1 MPEKASTTHVLLENE
16 LIVYRRPRSRVWQ
29 CRYKVE
35 GVWQRATTKQRDLT
49 KAKAKAKELML
60 EAEIRRRSNL
70 PFITRKFRH
79 VAKLAID
86 RMTTEATAGRGK
98 VSFADYERVINDY
111 LIPYFGN
118 YSITNVDHAAL
129 DEFGRWREEKMGKAP
144 TQSTLMTQNAALN
157 RVFDEAVA
165 RGFLSDVNRPKLEAK
180 GKVSDRR
187 PAFDLNEVHVMF
199 ASFDSWIANA
209 RNDKSRE
216 LRLLLRD
223 YVEVLLDTGAR
234 PGDELLNLK
243 WKQVKYSMKPV
254 TIETGAT
261 YESDPNEPPD
271 DPDDEYP
278 VEVAARAPN
287 RVVKSDMNRSC
298 ELTVK
303 GKTGQRQT
311 LGMNPTVKAFVRIIE
326 RNYGIKNNYVEPFK
340 GVAVA
345 SNDDYV
351 FRTKAKAKPT
361 SFQNMFES
369 FLAEHDLLIDPRTEQ
384 KRVFYSLRHTY
395 ATLALT
401 HDQVPIHTLAKQMG
415 TSVVMIEKHYSH
427 LKVMQAIE
435 QLRNRETRRLIAA
448 GSVLEQPPKPKS
460 ASKAAAK
467 KSKMASA
474 ETKRGSE

>member
-1 MPEKASTTHVLLENE
+1 MPEKAATTHVLMSNE
-16 LIVYRRPRSRVWQ
+16 LVLYQREHSSIWQ

-35 GVWQRATTKQRDLT
+35 GVWQRATTKLRDLG
-49 KAKAKAKELML
+49 KAKLKAKDLMM

-79 VAKLAID
+79 VAKLAIE
-86 RMTTEATAGRGK
+86 RMTTETAAGRGK
-98 VSFADYERVINDY
+98 VSFVDYERVINDY

-118 YSITNVDHAAL
+118 HSITNVDYAAL

-157 RVFDEAVA
+157 RVFDEGVA
-165 RGFLSDVNRPKLEAK
+165 RGFLTDANRPKLEAK
-180 GKVSDRR
+180 GKASDRR
-187 PAFDLNEVHVMF
+187 PAFDLNEVHAMF
-199 ASFDSWIANA
+199 AGFEGWIARA

-254 TIETGAT
+254 TTETGEI
-261 YESDPNEPPD
+261 YDEEPSDQPP
-271 DPDDEYP
+271 EQ
-278 VEVAARAPN
+278 VL
-287 RVVKSDMNRSC
+287 KMDMNRSC

-303 GKTGQRQT
+303 GKTGKRQT

-326 RNYGIKNNYVEPFK
+326 RNYGVRNNYIEPFK
-340 GVAVA
+340 EVAIA
-345 SNDDYV
+345 SNDDFV
-351 FRTKAKAKPT
+351 FRTKAKEKPT

-369 FLAEHDLLIDPRTEQ
+369 FLDEHNLLIDPRTEQ

-401 HDQVPIHTLAKQMG
+401 HDEVPIHTLAKQMG

-435 QLRNRETRRLIAA
+435 QLRNYETRKLIAA
-448 GSVLEQPPKPKS
+448 GSVLEQTHAPK
-460 ASKAAAK
+460 AK
-467 KSKMASA
+467 KPSKVVAKKA
-474 ETKRGSE
+474 EREGRSK

>member
-1 MPEKASTTHVLLENE
+1 MPQKAATTHVLMANE
-16 LIVYRRPRSRVWQ
+16 LVLYQRERSSVWQ
-29 CRYKVE
+29 CRYKVD
-35 GVWQRATTKQRDLT
+35 GVWQRATTKLRDLP

-86 RMTTEATAGRGK
+86 RMTTESTAGRGK

-180 GKVSDRR
+180 GKASDRR

-254 TIETGAT
+254 TTETGET
-261 YESDPNEPPD
+261 YVEEPSDERPEP
-271 DPDDEYP
+271 
-278 VEVAARAPN
+278 VT
-287 RVVKSDMNRSC
+287 KTDMNRSC

-311 LGMNPTVKAFVRIIE
+311 LGMNPTVKAFVRIID
-326 RNYGIKNNYVEPFK
+326 RNYGVKNNYVEPFK

-345 SNDDYV
+345 SNDDFV

-448 GSVLEQPPKPKS
+448 GSVLEQ
-460 ASKAAAK
+460 AAK
-467 KSKMASA
+467 PSSRPAKRATA
-474 ETKRGSE
+474 DTKRGKK

>member
-1 MPEKASTTHVLLENE
+1 MPQKAATTHVLMSNE
-16 LIVYRRPRSRVWQ
+16 LVLYQRERSSIWQ
-29 CRYKVE
+29 CRFKVD
-35 GVWQRATTKQRDLT
+35 GVWQRATTKERDLAT
-49 KAKAKAKELML
+49 AKKKADELRM

-86 RMTTEATAGRGK
+86 RMTTESAAGRGK

-118 YSITNVDHAAL
+118 YSITSVDHAAV

-165 RGFLSDVNRPKLEAK
+165 RGFLTDANRPKLEAK
-180 GKVSDRR
+180 GKASDRR
-187 PAFDLNEVHVMF
+187 PAFELNEVRTML
-199 ASFDSWIANA
+199 ASFGPWIDSA

-254 TIETGAT
+254 VVETGER
-261 YESDPNEPPD
+261 YET
-271 DPDDEYP
+271 DPDQPPEDPKEEYP
-278 VEVAARAPN
+278 VEVEAGAPD
-287 RVVKSDMNRSC
+287 RVLMADMNRSC

-326 RNYGIKNNYVEPFK
+326 RNYGIRNNYLEPFK
-340 GVAVA
+340 GVAVPT
-345 SNDDYV
+345 NNDYV
-351 FRTKAKAKPT
+351 FRTKAKEKPT
-361 SFQNMFES
+361 SFQKMFEG
-369 FLAEHDLLIDPRTEQ
+369 FLEDHGLLIDPRTEQ

-395 ATLALT
+395 ATLSLT
-401 HDQVPIHTLAKQMG
+401 HDEVPIHTLAKQMG

-427 LKVMQAIE
+427 LRVVQAIE
-435 QLRNRETRRLIAA
+435 QLRNYETRRLIAA
-448 GSVLEQPPKPKS
+448 GSVLDRELPAKTKGSPKQ
-460 ASKAAAK
+460 ASKASRTIK
-467 KSKMASA
+467 
-474 ETKRGSE
+474 GS

>member
-1 MPEKASTTHVLLENE
+1 MPEKAATTHVLMSNE
-16 LIVYRRPRSRVWQ
+16 LVLYQRERSSVWQ
-29 CRYKVE
+29 CRFKVD
-35 GVWQRATTKQRDLT
+35 GVWQRATTKERDLAT
-49 KAKAKAKELML
+49 ATRKADELRM

-86 RMTTEATAGRGK
+86 RMTTESTAGRGK

-118 YSITNVDHAAL
+118 YSITSVDHAAL
-129 DEFGRWREEKMGKAP
+129 DEFGRWREAKMGKAP

-165 RGFLSDVNRPKLEAK
+165 RGFLTDANRPKLEAK
-180 GKVSDRR
+180 GKTSDRR
-187 PAFDLNEVHVMF
+187 PAFELNEVRTML
-199 ASFDSWIANA
+199 ASFGPWVDGA
-209 RNDKSRE
+209 RNEKSKE
-216 LRLLLRD
+216 LRALLRD

-243 WKQVKYSMKPV
+243 WKQVRYSMKPV
-254 TIETGAT
+254 EFETGGA
-261 YESDPNEPPD
+261 YQEEPSDQAPEP
-271 DPDDEYP
+271 
-278 VEVAARAPN
+278 
-287 RVVKSDMNRSC
+287 VVRMDMNRSC

-326 RNYGIKNNYVEPFK
+326 RNYGMRNNYVEPFK
-340 GVAVA
+340 DVAVPT
-345 SNDDYV
+345 NNDYV
-351 FRTKAKAKPT
+351 FRTKAKEKPT
-361 SFQNMFES
+361 SFQKMFEG
-369 FLAEHDLLIDPRTEQ
+369 FLEDHGLLIDPRTEQ

-395 ATLALT
+395 ATLSLT

-427 LKVMQAIE
+427 LKVVQAIE
-435 QLRNRETRRLIAA
+435 QLRNYETRRLIAA
-448 GSVLEQPPKPKS
+448 GSVLERELPAKTKS
-460 ASKAAAK
+460 SSKRASKSGRSAK
-467 KSKMASA
+467 
-474 ETKRGSE
+474 GS